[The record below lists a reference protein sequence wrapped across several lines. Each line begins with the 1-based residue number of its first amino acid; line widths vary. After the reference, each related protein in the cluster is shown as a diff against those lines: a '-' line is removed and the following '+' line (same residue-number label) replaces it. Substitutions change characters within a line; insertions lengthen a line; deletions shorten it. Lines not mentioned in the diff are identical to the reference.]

1 MAKNS
6 TKTESGKKSQGGLN
20 FIKEVAKYFMD
31 FLETDFHKRRNPKRS
46 VQLRSKSNLLIGLNL
61 NKYPSFNALAWKM
74 ANRGFDKNVLNTIQ
88 KGAYRTNIP
97 KNLFELIKLQSKK
110 ITAKRISKII
120 DQIAD
125 EVGKSSALHLK
136 EYDQALTASL
146 ESAAKVLKTELV
158 LPFVG
163 NLEKPLENL
172 NLGDENNVYLMEE
185 ELTAVLVNLL
195 ENKVSEAVR
204 FTLAKTK
211 VDIAKQLKEVFD
223 IQDVKSTV
231 LSFFENFQVGDLF
244 AELYEMERNRT
255 ILDKQEFYLYF
266 CDITFNNAKYPIFYI
281 PFSVNKQGDSFGI
294 EFDSQ
299 VYINKKALGY
309 VTQEYNKENN
319 HHGNLQ
325 TITER
330 IIYLA
335 QHQDDFR
342 ELIGEILDEIVSFFE
357 LDKKIDIPDATYQV
371 AKSFLVRISNACYIA
386 LFDKSDEALVNDYEE
401 ILELLASED
410 NILASAFNKLIDD
423 FIHMN
428 PQPFNPE
435 VESEWDNTK
444 TSERLVFSSP
454 IPLNSEQLQILSAV
468 KKEDCKY
475 VIVEGPPG
483 TGKSHTITA
492 IAFNH
497 ILKDKSVL
505 VLSDKKEALDV
516 VEDKITETL
525 NKVRHDKNF
534 QNPILRLGKT
544 GSTYSQ
550 ILAIH
555 TIENI
560 KNHLRA
566 EKKHH
571 GALESDIEKLSNTLK
586 ENLQAEILAYE
597 DIDLKEV
604 HEFFDLESHFE
615 NQGLPFD
622 INEAIQNTEASGE
635 LEELR
640 SILLS
645 LKSKLE
651 NYNYSFDP
659 QSKPMKSLV
668 ENLKSAISLLEKFR
682 NDYNDYFKVEEIRDK
697 ALRLHKS
704 KTDFPLA
711 GEKGFS
717 KIQKTSDELS
727 SHSEIYKLFG
737 LEKPK
742 QFSNVDDLLEA
753 LSFVKN
759 CVENLTSNFGPRL
772 SELAIPAN
780 FSDFNYKQIQW
791 FVEQYESLKLPILG
805 YLFRGKK
812 VEELNAKFRKTFKA
826 NEIGAPQKLTEKLNE
841 VRLIIEQII
850 ECKKDLPATMQ
861 NVDLVESITTLVK
874 DGDLQEKFKVTFNSI
889 KKYKSAISQIQ
900 DTKWYKEFSPKNITE
915 LEDLEIAGG
924 AVSAFVQ
931 YKAIGNLNGQ
941 TGIDKIDDFLSKD
954 NLSSEVASLKKYSDF
969 LEVILNN
976 FEDIS
981 YAISLIDKYPGIA
994 RELKI
999 TKESIKTFINNGL
1012 LEIPDLDYS
1021 KLVRY
1026 LELYH
1031 KIKKDFESVPPIN
1044 YAGQKKT
1051 IEDLVTAQMTYLL
1064 DDRLIDFYE
1073 NNRATARVLREIIRS
1088 KRRFPRDEFLKLKEA
1103 FPCILAGIRDYAEY
1117 IPLEPEIFD
1126 LVIID
1131 EASQVSIAQAF
1142 PALLRAKKV
1151 LILGDKR
1158 QFSNVKSAQ
1167 ARTETN
1173 REYLNGLKDSFLKNV
1188 SAEQTKL
1195 VKLEK
1200 FNIKTSI
1207 LEFFEFISNYNTR
1220 LLKYFRGYKEII
1232 SYSNRYFYGD
1242 LQVMKIRGKP
1252 IDEVLRFSFIKHDGK
1267 KELAQ
1272 NTNSP
1277 EVNLVIAEL
1286 LKLKDLDSS
1295 ASVGIITPHTN
1306 QQKLFVEMISKLP
1319 AKDYF
1324 YDKLKLKIMTFDT
1337 CQGEERDIIFY
1348 SMVATEEDDRLWG
1361 VFIKD
1366 LSNVDIEEDGKIKAQ
1381 RLNVGFSRARE
1392 TMHFVL
1398 SKPLEKFTGSIGE
1411 ALRHYYNVLEE
1422 ARKEPLPNEVD
1433 VRSPMEKEV
1442 LHWLTQTSFWENNF
1456 PQNVFLKP
1464 QFKLGEYLRQLDK
1477 TYNHPPYV
1485 VDFLMVYKDEA
1496 HREHKIVI
1504 EYDGFREHFRN
1515 IDEVNEF
1522 NYSDYYSDDDVYR
1535 EKVLESYGYKFLRIN
1550 KFNVGEDPVA
1560 ALNERVGN
1568 LVKNG
1573 VSRHSRLSRIHETIE
1588 GLQNSEMKECPKCK
1602 EVRNAED
1609 FRDSSL
1615 ITGYGRFCKYCKG
1628 QGSWRSTTRTTGYS
1642 STRASDKICP
1652 NCHFSSVRKARLSTR
1667 NHNQYFCKK
1676 CSHIWGDGGAMI
1688 DNSKDCPQCGA
1699 RMVLRNGR
1707 RGKFYGCSKFPYC
1720 RGTRQCHT

>member
-1 MAKNS
+1 M
-6 TKTESGKKSQGGLN
+6 TKKSITTENGKNTKGSLD

-46 VQLRSKSNLLIGLNL
+46 VQFRNNSNLLIGLNL
-61 NKYPSFNALAWKM
+61 NKYPSFNALVWKM
-74 ANRGFDKNVLNTIQ
+74 VNRGFDKNVLNTIQ

-97 KNLFELIKLQSKK
+97 KNLLELIKLQTEK
-110 ITAKRISKII
+110 ITEKRISKII
-120 DQIAD
+120 TQIAD
-125 EVGKSSALHLK
+125 EVEKSSALHLK

-146 ESAAKVLKTELV
+146 ETSAKVLKTELV
-158 LPFVG
+158 LPFVS
-163 NLEKPLENL
+163 NLEKPLKNL

-195 ENKVSEAVR
+195 ENKISEVVKLI
-204 FTLAKTK
+204 LAKTK
-211 VDIAKQLKEVFD
+211 VDITKQIKEVFT
-223 IQDVKSTV
+223 IQDVKSAI

-266 CDITFNNAKYPIFYI
+266 CDITFNNAKYPIFYV
-281 PFSVNKQGDSFGI
+281 PFSVNKQGDSFGV

-299 VYINKKALGY
+299 VYINKKALEY

-335 QHQDDFR
+335 QHQGDFR
-342 ELIGEILDEIVSFFE
+342 ELISEILDEIVNFFE
-357 LDKKIDIPDATYQV
+357 LDRKIDTSDTNYQV
-371 AKSFLVRISNACYIA
+371 AKSFLARISNACYIA

-401 ILELLASED
+401 ILKLLTSED
-410 NILASAFNKLIDD
+410 NVLAGAFNKLIDD
-423 FIHMN
+423 FIHIN

-435 VESEWDNTK
+435 VESEWDNTE

-475 VIVEGPPG
+475 IIVEGPPG

-492 IAFNH
+492 IAFDH

-544 GSTYSQ
+544 GSTYRQ
-550 ILAIH
+550 ILATH

-566 EKKHH
+566 FKKNH

-586 ENLQAEILAYE
+586 EDLQAEILAYG
-597 DIDLKEV
+597 DIDLKEI
-604 HEFFDLESHFE
+604 HELFDLESHFE
-615 NQGLPFD
+615 NQGYPFD
-622 INEAIQNTEASGE
+622 ISEAIQNQEASGD
-635 LEELR
+635 LEELH
-640 SILLS
+640 SILLNLKTK
-645 LKSKLE
+645 LKS
-651 NYNYSFDP
+651 YNYTFDP
-659 QSKPMKSLV
+659 QSKPTKSLI
-668 ENLKSAISLLEKFR
+668 ENLKSAISLLEKFK
-682 NDYNDYFKVEEIRDK
+682 NDYNDYFKAEKIKDK
-697 ALRLHKS
+697 ALRLYKS

-711 GEKGFS
+711 GEKEFS
-717 KIQKTSDELS
+717 KLQKTSDESS
-727 SHSEIYKLFG
+727 SHNEIYKLLG
-737 LEKPK
+737 VEKPK
-742 QFSNVDDLLEA
+742 QFSNVDELLEA
-753 LSFVKN
+753 LTYVKN

-772 SELAIPAN
+772 SELAIPVN
-780 FSDFNYKQIQW
+780 FSDLNYKQIQW
-791 FVEQYESLKLPILG
+791 FVEQYENLKLPILG
-805 YLFRGKK
+805 YLFSGKK
-812 VEELNAKFRKTFKA
+812 IEALNVKFRKTFEA
-826 NEIGAPQKLTEKLNE
+826 EQISAPQKLTEKLKE
-841 VRLIIEQII
+841 IQLIIEQIV
-850 ECKKDLPATMQ
+850 EYRSNLPAIIQ
-861 NVDLVESITTLVK
+861 NVDLIESITDLVK
-874 DGDLQEKFKVTFNSI
+874 DEDLQEKLKTTFNSI
-889 KKYKSAISQIQ
+889 KRYKVAISQIQ
-900 DTKWYKEFSPKNITE
+900 DTRWYQVFAPKNIRE
-915 LEDLEIAGG
+915 LEELEIAGG
-924 AVSAFVQ
+924 AVSAFTQ
-931 YKAIGNLNGQ
+931 YKDIGNLNGQ
-941 TGIDKIDDFLSKD
+941 AGIGSLDDFLNKT
-954 NLSSEVASLKKYSDF
+954 NLTAEIAALKKYSDF

-976 FEDIS
+976 FEDIG
-981 YAISLIDKYPGIA
+981 YVISLIDKYPQIA
-994 RELKI
+994 KHTKIIRENI
-999 TKESIKTFINNGL
+999 QTFTNNDL
-1012 LEIPDLDYS
+1012 LEIADLEYS

-1026 LELYH
+1026 LDLYH
-1031 KIKKDFESVPPIN
+1031 KIKKDFGTIPALN
-1044 YAGQKKT
+1044 YAGQKRS

-1073 NNRATARVLREIIRS
+1073 NNRATAIALRDIIRS

-1151 LILGDKR
+1151 LILGDKK

-1173 REYLNGLKDSFLKNV
+1173 REYLNGLKDVFLKSV
-1188 SAEQTKL
+1188 STKQIKL

-1252 IDEVLRFSFIKHDGK
+1252 IDEVLQLSFIKHDGK

-1277 EVNLVIAEL
+1277 EVNFVIAEL

-1295 ASVGIITPHTN
+1295 TSVGIITPHTN

-1319 AKDYF
+1319 EKEYF

-1337 CQGEERDIIFY
+1337 CQGEERDTIFY
-1348 SMVATEEDDRLWG
+1348 SMVATAEDDRLWG

-1381 RLNVGFSRARE
+1381 RLNVGFSRAKE

-1433 VRSPMEKEV
+1433 VKSPMEKEV
-1442 LHWLTQTSFWENNF
+1442 LYWLTQTKFWKTNF
-1456 PQNVFLKP
+1456 PQKVFLKP

-1485 VDFLMVYKDEA
+1485 VDFLMVYKDES
-1496 HREHKIVI
+1496 HREHKIII

-1515 IDEVNEF
+1515 VDEVNEF

-1550 KFNVGEDPVA
+1550 KFNVGEEPIVTLD
-1560 ALNERVGN
+1560 ERIGN

-1573 VSRHSRLSRIHETIE
+1573 VSQHSRISRIHETIE
-1588 GLQNSEMKECPKCK
+1588 GLQNGEMKECPKCR

-1609 FRDSSL
+1609 FRDRAL

-1628 QGSWRSTTRTTGYS
+1628 QGSWRSATS
-1642 STRASDKICP
+1642 
-1652 NCHFSSVRKARLSTR
+1652 HSVRK
-1667 NHNQYFCKK
+1667 
-1676 CSHIWGDGGAMI
+1676 GE
-1688 DNSKDCPQCGA
+1688 
-1699 RMVLRNGR
+1699 
-1707 RGKFYGCSKFPYC
+1707 
-1720 RGTRQCHT
+1720 